1 VECSRGSRV
10 RGRIDLWLFVP
21 LVIVLSIVLDV
32 YCLGHS
38 RLFFYTDMLLN
49 LSHSAK
55 RGSATA
61 AVVAGCPDAEVTALD
76 LFFTR
81 ICCLIYLKTYRNIVC
96 LKDSFVPT

>member
-49 LSHSAK
+49 LS
-55 RGSATA
+55 
-61 AVVAGCPDAEVTALD
+61 
-76 LFFTR
+76 
-81 ICCLIYLKTYRNIVC
+81 
-96 LKDSFVPT
+96 